1 MNVIYEDGAVI
12 LAIKPAGVLSTDEPG
27 GMPELLRAELN
38 TDEIRTVHRLDRVVS
53 GLMLLVSP
61 SGDSVKTLARSSA
74 CASELSRQI
83 REGEFHKEYLAV
95 VHGVTAASGELR
107 DLMYRDKAR
116 RMSFVTDT
124 PAVGVQEA
132 RLEYDTLESTAGL
145 SLVRVR
151 LITGRTHQIR
161 CQFAS
166 HGWPLVGERKYD
178 VNDDNC
184 PIALWS
190 HRLRFAHPV
199 TGEQMDFAVQPP
211 ETYPWTLFAAAREN

>member
-1 MNVIYEDGAVI
+1 MNVIYKDGAVI

-53 GLMLLVSP
+53 GLMLL
-61 SGDSVKTLARSSA
+61 A
-74 CASELSRQI
+74 RQI

>member
-1 MNVIYEDGAVI
+1 MNVIYNDGVVI

-53 GLMLLVSP
+53 GLML
-61 SGDSVKTLARSSA
+61 LARSSA

-124 PAVGVQEA
+124 PAVGGAA
-132 RLEYDTLESTAGL
+132 RIRYAGEHCRTEPCPRAAHHGADAPDTLP
-145 SLVRVR
+145 VRVPR
-151 LITGRTHQIR
+151 LASGRR
-161 CQFAS
+161 AE
-166 HGWPLVGERKYD
+166 V
-178 VNDDNC
+178 
-184 PIALWS
+184 
-190 HRLRFAHPV
+190 
-199 TGEQMDFAVQPP
+199 
-211 ETYPWTLFAAAREN
+211 

>member
-1 MNVIYEDGAVI
+1 MNVIYKDGAVI

-53 GLMLLVSP
+53 GLMLL
-61 SGDSVKTLARSSA
+61 ARSSA

-95 VHGVTAASGELR
+95 VHGVTAASGELC

>member
-1 MNVIYEDGAVI
+1 MDVIYKDSAVV

-38 TDEIRTVHRLDRVVS
+38 TDDIRTVHRLDRVVS
-53 GLMLLVSP
+53 GLMLL
-61 SGDSVKTLARSSA
+61 ARSSA
-74 CASELSRQI
+74 CASALSRQI
-83 REGEFHKEYLAV
+83 REGELHKEYLAV

-116 RMSFVTDT
+116 RMSFVTDM
-124 PAVGVQEA
+124 PAPGVQEA
-132 RLEYDTLESTAGL
+132 RLEYDTLESAAGL

-178 VNDDNC
+178 VNDDDC
-184 PIALWS
+184 PIALW
-190 HRLRFAHPV
+190 
-199 TGEQMDFAVQPP
+199 
-211 ETYPWTLFAAAREN
+211 